1 MPGRSATRCAHE
13 DFERVVA
20 GLQARLRT
28 LLYCPPYGRGPG
40 RAPPQRSHGVYLFT
54 EVSGSTPAHLYVGR
68 VGITERARAAGS
80 GHSNFRTRLA
90 AHTRPSSSHN
100 QATFAFR
107 LAVEALGKRIE
118 DLPTTRQAR
127 AAHAEF
133 ADVYAQQKQRLTA
146 MEFRV
151 VEIGDD
157 FESYTFEPYAAYR
170 LGTQYNSWAT
180 S

>member
-40 RAPPQRSHGVYLFT
+40 RAPPRSHGVYLFT

-107 LAVEALGKRIE
+107 LAVEALGSGSRIFPRRGKRAQRTPNS
-118 DLPTTRQAR
+118 PTSTRSRSSA
-127 AAHAEF
+127 
-133 ADVYAQQKQRLTA
+133 
-146 MEFRV
+146 
-151 VEIGDD
+151 
-157 FESYTFEPYAAYR
+157 
-170 LGTQYNSWAT
+170 
-180 S
+180 